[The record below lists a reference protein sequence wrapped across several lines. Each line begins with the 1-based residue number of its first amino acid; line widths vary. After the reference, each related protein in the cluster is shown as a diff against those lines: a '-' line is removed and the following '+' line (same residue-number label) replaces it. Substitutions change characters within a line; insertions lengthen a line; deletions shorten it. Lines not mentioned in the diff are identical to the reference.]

1 MLKQVL
7 AVLVL
12 VGLIEGASIEKA
24 KMLNNHGLKD
34 EAKHELIDVIFGT
47 SGAEAKADAYY
58 YLGNIALTE
67 RKVTVAISTWRELIE
82 KYPNS
87 KRVVEVQQQIEV
99 LRVGLSDTLAVMSE
113 NITAQLYL
121 QKAEFWGMH
130 YVSDNFVIETAYIPI
145 AQRIEAGFKWL
156 DKVIAEFPG
165 TAEAEKAYEYK
176 FFQLYN
182 EVSPFSYDH
191 IFTNNM
197 NKLISLFEE
206 FEATFPKS
214 TLLQMFRFQIA
225 QLYMKD
231 KNFEAAAPWLNK
243 IIETEGDRDSLYKQI
258 AQYRLQIRK

>member
-12 VGLIEGASIEKA
+12 AGLIEGASIEKA
-24 KMLNNHGLKD
+24 KMLNTHGLKD
-34 EAKHELIDVIFGT
+34 AAKQVLIDVIFGT
-47 SGAEAKADAYY
+47 SGGEAKADAYY

-67 RKVTVAISTWRELIE
+67 RNVTVAISTWSELVE

-87 KRVVEVQQQIEV
+87 KRVIEVQQQIEV

-121 QKAEFWGMH
+121 QKAEFWGMD
-130 YVSDNFVIETAYIPI
+130 YVSDNFVIQTVGLPS
-145 AQRIEAGFKWL
+145 IEAGFKWL

-176 FFQLYN
+176 FFQLYD
-182 EVSPFSYDH
+182 EVRPFSYDH

-206 FEATFPKS
+206 FEAAFPKS

-225 QLYMKD
+225 QLYFRHQ
-231 KNFEAAAPWLNK
+231 NFEAADPWLNK

-258 AQYRLQIRK
+258 AQYRLKIRKYP

>member
-12 VGLIEGASIEKA
+12 AGVIEGASIEKA
-24 KMLNNHGLKD
+24 KMLNTHGLKD
-34 EAKHELIDVIFGT
+34 AAKQELIDVIFGT
-47 SGAEAKADAYY
+47 SGTEAKADAYY

-67 RKVTVAISTWRELIE
+67 RKITAAISTWRELVE

-99 LRVGLSDTLAVMSE
+99 LRVGLSDTLDTALGNME
-113 NITAQLYL
+113 AQLYL
-121 QKAEFWGMH
+121 QNAEFLGMH
-130 YVSDNFVIETAYIPI
+130 YVSNNFVISTADLP
-145 AQRIEAGFKWL
+145 RIEAGFKWL

-165 TAEAEKAYEYK
+165 TAEAEKAYKYK
-176 FFQLYN
+176 FFRLYN
-182 EVSPFSYDH
+182 EVNPLSYEH

-206 FEATFPKS
+206 FKAAFPKS
-214 TLLQMFRFQIA
+214 TSLQMFRFQIA
-225 QLYMKD
+225 QLYITHEMEVK
-231 KNFEAAAPWLNK
+231 AAAPWLNK

-258 AQYRLQIRK
+258 AQYRLKMRK